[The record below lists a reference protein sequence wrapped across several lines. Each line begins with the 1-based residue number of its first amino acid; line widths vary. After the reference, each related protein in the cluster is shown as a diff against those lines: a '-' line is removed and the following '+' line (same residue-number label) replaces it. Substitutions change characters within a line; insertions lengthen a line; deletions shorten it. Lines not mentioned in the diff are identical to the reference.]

1 MTSVPPPGR
10 SLIVWK
16 MANGT
21 TMPAPRSSRLRVS
34 THSTAGRCRPE
45 THESPSTRWSHTL
58 VTQRRD
64 GARVTLVARG
74 CPAVTRGLSL
84 PPTQMTYLHIA
95 LCATGKNLVPPPP
108 GRDLVRGGGGGLA
121 RSHMT
126 HKLKQNKGAHF
137 ETGTGKRW
145 LQESDV
151 LRTTLKH
158 LISREERVLGPSHFT
173 DAEQSQRQLVTG
185 HYSPLLGP
193 RSSCW

>member
-1 MTSVPPPGR
+1 M
-10 SLIVWK
+10 
-16 MANGT
+16 
-21 TMPAPRSSRLRVS
+21 
-34 THSTAGRCRPE
+34 
-45 THESPSTRWSHTL
+45 ESHFSHTAKR
-58 VTQRRD
+58 QSKSD
-64 GARVTLVARG
+64 FSSE
-74 CPAVTRGLSL
+74 GLSRCDQGSQSA
-84 PPTQMTYLHIA
+84 TNTDDLHIA
-95 LCATGKNLVPPPP
+95 FCATGKNLVPPPP
-108 GRDLVRGGGGGLA
+108 GRDLVRGRGGGLA
-121 RSHMT
+121 GSHMT

-137 ETGTGKRW
+137 EPGTGKRW